1 MRTVKLLIA
10 FDGTDYCGWQRQ
22 KNGLSIQEEIER
34 ALSTICNA
42 EIILHGAGRTDAGVH
57 ALGMTAH
64 FKTTSR
70 VSCNALMKGLNSLL
84 PDAVR
89 IIEASDQQIDFHA
102 RYSALAK
109 TYQYSIF
116 TGKVLPPHTRFYTH
130 HLPFQ
135 LDLSSMKDCLTKLV
149 GTHDFSSFET
159 TGSRDRNYTNGRG
172 AVRTIFQAE
181 LHEPDDSNLQLIF
194 TGDGFLRHMVRNI
207 TGTVIEVGRGKR
219 SVEEFVQ
226 ILRCRDR
233 KRAGVTAPSCGL
245 SLVKVHY
252 QKDWYLP
259 IEGQRFLL
267 VE

>member
-10 FDGTDYCGWQRQ
+10 FDGTGYCGWQRQ

-34 ALSTICNA
+34 TLSTICNA

-64 FKTTSR
+64 FNTTSR
-70 VSCNALMKGLNSLL
+70 VHCSTLQKGLNSLL
-84 PDAVR
+84 PGAIR
-89 IIEASDQQIDFHA
+89 IIEASDQQADFHA

-116 TGKVLPPHTRFYTH
+116 TGKVLPPQRRLYSH

-135 LDLSSMKDCLTKLV
+135 LNLRAMKDCLAELV

-159 TGSRDRNYTNGRG
+159 TGSRDRNNINGRG

-181 LHEPDDSNLQLIF
+181 LDEPEDSNLQLVF

-207 TGTVIEVGRGKR
+207 TGTVLEVGRGKR
-219 SVEEFVQ
+219 SVEEFFE

-233 KRAGVTAPSCGL
+233 SRAGTTAPSCGL
-245 SLVKVHY
+245 SLVEVHY
-252 QKDWYLP
+252 LKNW
-259 IEGQRFLL
+259 
-267 VE
+267 